1 MDALAKL
8 MAIIMASNHG
18 LAKKARPVIGSEAS
32 NNGINAQCTAQ
43 INEAIKPAVSKRVD
57 CLYVLWVSSI

>member
-1 MDALAKL
+1 MDAIAKL
-8 MAIIMASNHG
+8 MAIIIASNNG
-18 LAKKARPVIGSEAS
+18 LAKKAKPVIGSEAS

-43 INEAIKPAVSKRVD
+43 INEAIKPAVSRRVD